1 MKNQIVVRSFA
12 PNSTKSAYDLEKAL
26 KAGYKLVRAS
36 EFIPAQG
43 SKVGYIEYILEEDE
57 DSPEEEKLREELEAL
72 REKLREEL
80 EALREKLNRVRAE
93 KEDLEAYIEAMKY
106 TADLQ
111 RKDTL
116 KTLVMLT
123 EAQRTTANKHE
134 TIYAEEEGLF
144 KWITE
149 VKESLKAAISA
160 TEEEISEA
168 AEEGGAE
175 C

>member
-1 MKNQIVVRSFA
+1 MKKQKVVRSYA
-12 PNSTKSAYDLEKAL
+12 PNCTSSDEEL
-26 KAGYKLVRAS
+26 KRTLKDGWLLVRAS
-36 EFIPAQG
+36 EFVPSQD
-43 SKVGYIEYILEEDE
+43 SKAGYIEYILEKDE
-57 DSPEEEKLREELEAL
+57 DSKEE
-72 REKLREEL
+72 EKLREEL

-93 KEDLEAYIEAMKY
+93 KEDLEAYIEAMKHA
-106 TADLQ
+106 ADLQ
-111 RKDTL
+111 RKGTL

-123 EAQRTTANKHE
+123 EAQRTTANRHE
-134 TIYAEEEGLF
+134 TIYAEAEGLN

-175 C
+175 E

>member
-1 MKNQIVVRSFA
+1 MKKQIVVRSFA
-12 PNSTKSAYDLEKAL
+12 PNSTKSADDLEEAL
-26 KAGYKLVRAS
+26 GKGYQLVRAS

-43 SKVGYIEYILEEDE
+43 NKVGYIEYILEKDE
-57 DSPEEEKLREELEAL
+57 DNPKE
-72 REKLREEL
+72 EKLREEL
-80 EALREKLNRVRAE
+80 EALREKLNRVRTE
-93 KEDLEAYIEAMKY
+93 KEDLEAYIEAIKHAANM
-106 TADLQ
+106 Q

-123 EAQRTTANKHE
+123 NVQRQTANRYE
-134 TIYAEEEGLF
+134 TVYADIEGLY

-168 AEEGGAE
+168 AKEGGAE
-175 C
+175 K

>member
-57 DSPEEEKLREELEAL
+57 DSPEE
-72 REKLREEL
+72 EKLREEL